1 MLDPLFLQ
9 HLTHGRVTGELMNQ
23 LVRLYPEIPIEA
35 SLPLLAARLMGAAPV
50 DDDEEPDEDYE
61 LASA

>member
-23 LVRLYPEIPIEA
+23 LARLYPEIPIEA
-35 SLPLLAARLMGAAPV
+35 SLPLLAARLMGAAAPD
-50 DDDEEPDEDYE
+50 DDDETDTDLE